1 MRNTG
6 KWRLMEHMSSKDTQK
21 NRERVAVRERGRG
34 GEDDKITLREKKK
47 NTEAGESETNIGKG
61 DMYKKI
67 EKLRNRRKVDSRKKQ
82 NIQKNKKNLKVVR
95 KNNKRQQKE

>member
-1 MRNTG
+1 MERTT
-6 KWRLMEHMSSKDTQK
+6 RLHCE
-21 NRERVAVRERGRG
+21 E
-34 GEDDKITLREKKK
+34 KK

-82 NIQKNKKNLKVVR
+82 NILNKKNLKIVR
-95 KNNKRQQKE
+95 KNNKRQQKERWRKADKKEGKQTVAEDKNRP